1 MRKYGKVFKC
11 WQRKGGIVKEMKK
24 MDKYAGRL
32 GIQ

>member
-1 MRKYGKVFKC
+1 MSKNGKVFKC
-11 WQRKGGIVKEMKK
+11 WQRKGGKVREMKK